1 MRALHVRQHPDEITI
16 GIIVRGF
23 DLLGYQFSATGLTV
37 ATQTVER
44 CAERVYLLDE
54 QVAAMSSIREYVRR

>member
-1 MRALHVRQHPDEITI
+1 MRQHPDEITI

-23 DLLGYQFSATGLTV
+23 DFLGYRLSATGLTV

>member
-1 MRALHVRQHPDEITI
+1 VRQHPDEITI

-23 DLLGYQFSATGLTV
+23 DFLGYRLSATGLTV